1 MSKIFTIL
9 FMLVAFTS
17 IAQKESPYVPGE
29 LLVQISADAD
39 PAQIAQD
46 LSVIDGVETSIEAS
60 KILSKHSR
68 IWKFTFDA
76 DAFQS
81 RDVKSVFWQHPGV
94 EIVQYNHYVT
104 LRETPNDPDYG
115 SQWHHNDFTDND
127 IDSEEAWDITT
138 GGTTAFGDEIV
149 VCVIEGGNLNH
160 VDLEGNKWVNEGEIP
175 DDGIDNDG
183 NGYIDDYDGWNV
195 GNNDDSGV
203 FNGAHG
209 TQVMG
214 MIGAKGNND
223 LGVAGVNWD
232 VKIMSV
238 AGENIGSEASVISA
252 YDYAMNMRM
261 IYNETGGAQGAFVV
275 ATNASWGI
283 DNGDASTIPLWCGFY
298 DTLGENGILNCGATA
313 NNNVNIDVVGDI
325 PTACASDYM
334 ISVTATNSGDVRTF
348 SGYGATTI
356 DLGAP
361 GEAVWTTQG
370 TNGYGST
377 SGTSFASPLTAG
389 AIALIYSTPCPSFMA
404 LVQGDPQAGADYVR
418 QMLFDGTDAVSNL
431 EGECVT
437 GGRLNVNNS
446 INLILNACSD
456 SDCLT
461 PFSLAVTPDNG
472 NYNVTWGSLNSM
484 IGFNVQYREIGAA
497 EWTSIEGLTDPSH
510 TITDLIWCTEYEVQ
524 VMALCEESESEW
536 SNSVIFTSEGCCE
549 NPDLETIV
557 VSDVTNSTATVTW
570 ENMLA
575 AESYNIE
582 FSFVGGISETFTG
595 ITDNTFSFDDLED
608 CTFYTIMIQV
618 VCADET
624 LSFTEEVT
632 FNTVG
637 CGACADLDF
646 CVTGSDDVSEE
657 WIERVE
663 LQAIDNTSDAGD
675 NGYTDYTNS
684 PDITTELDPGGTYN
698 VTFTPGFD
706 GFSYEEYFVAWIDL
720 NQNGTFEDSEIVF
733 DSEGGSEEV
742 VVGQISIPVTA
753 PAGSARMRVS
763 MKYVGGFGGGEGP
776 TSCEVF
782 DFGEVEDYC
791 VTITENVV
799 DNVTENGGVAWN
811 VYPNPASG
819 IVNIS
824 IAAGNYVIELT
835 DLTGRTVLQ
844 QTSNGSTQLSL
855 NGISNGIYL
864 VRLFEGAQLL
874 GVQKIVVN

>member
-1 MSKIFTIL
+1 
-9 FMLVAFTS
+9 MLVAFVGT
-17 IAQKESPYVPGE
+17 AQQESPYVPGE
-29 LLVQISADAD
+29 LLVQISVDADAEK
-39 PAQIAQD
+39 IAQD
-46 LSVIDGVETSIEAS
+46 LSVIEGIETSIQAS
-60 KILSKHSR
+60 KVLSKHSR

-76 DAFQS
+76 DAFQA
-81 RDVKSVFWQHPGV
+81 RDIKSAFWKHPSV
-94 EIVQYNHYVT
+94 EIVQFNHYVN

-115 SQWHHNDFTDND
+115 SQWHHNDFSDND
-127 IDSEEAWDITT
+127 IDTEEAWDITT

-160 VDLEGNKWVNEGEIP
+160 VDLEGNKWFNEGEIP
-175 DDGIDNDG
+175 NNGIDDDG

-195 GNNDDSGV
+195 ANENDEGV
-203 FNGAHG
+203 FNGGHG

-214 MIGAKGNND
+214 MIGAKGNNEE
-223 LGVAGVNWD
+223 GVVGANWD

-238 AGENIGSEASVISA
+238 AGENIGNEASVIAA

-283 DNGDASTIPLWCGFY
+283 DNGDPATIPLWCEFY
-298 DTLGENGILNCGATA
+298 NTLGENGILNCGATA

-325 PTACASDYM
+325 PTACDSDYM

-348 SGYGATTI
+348 SAYGATTV

-418 QMLFDGTDAVSNL
+418 QVLFDGTDAVSNL

-446 INLILNACSD
+446 INLVLNACSD

-461 PFSLAVTPDNG
+461 PFSVAVTPDNG

-484 IGFNVQYREIGAA
+484 IGFNLQYREVGAT
-497 EWTSIEGLTDPSH
+497 EWISVDGLTDPSY
-510 TITDLIWCTEYEVQ
+510 TIEGAVWCTEYEVQ
-524 VMALCEESESEW
+524 VMALCDEGESEW
-536 SNSVIFTSEGCCE
+536 SNSVVFTSEGCCE
-549 NPDLETIV
+549 NPDLETII
-557 VSDVTNSTATVTW
+557 VSGVTNSTATVSW
-570 ENMLA
+570 ESILA

-582 FSFVGGISETFTG
+582 FASVGGLSETITG
-595 ITDNTFSFDDLED
+595 ITDNTYTFTDLED
-608 CTFYTIMIQV
+608 CTFYTVMIQV

-646 CVTGSDDVSEE
+646 CETGSDNATEE
-657 WIERVE
+657 WIERIQ
-663 LQAIDNTSDAGD
+663 LQGIDNTTGS
-675 NGYTDYTNS
+675 NGGYADYTNS
-684 PDITTELDPGGTYN
+684 PDISTELDPGGTYD

-706 GFSYEEYFVAWIDL
+706 GFSYDEYFIAWIDF
-720 NQNGTFEDSEIVF
+720 NQNGSFEDSEKVY
-733 DSEGGSEEV
+733 DSEGGSDQPAI
-742 VVGQISIPVTA
+742 GQISIPTNA
-753 PAGSARMRVS
+753 PEGSARMRVS
-763 MKYVGGFGGGEGP
+763 MKYVGGFGGGVGP
-776 TSCEVF
+776 TPCETL
-782 DFGEVEDYC
+782 DYGEIEDYC
-791 VTITENVV
+791 VTIT
-799 DNVTENGGVAWN
+799 DNVIDNVAENGTVAWN
-811 VYPNPASG
+811 VYPNPASD
-819 IVNIS
+819 IVNITLS
-824 IAAGNYVIELT
+824 AGNYVVELT

-844 QTSNGSTQLSL
+844 QTSNGSTQLSVNSL
-855 NGISNGIYL
+855 SNGIYL
-864 VRLFEGAQLL
+864 VRLFEGAQLV
-874 GVQKIVVN
+874 GVQKIVVE

>member
-1 MSKIFTIL
+1 MSKIFIIL

-46 LSVIDGVETSIEAS
+46 LSAINGVETSIEAS
-60 KILSKHSR
+60 KLLSKHSR

-81 RDVKSVFWQHPGV
+81 RDIKSIFWQHPGV

-203 FNGAHG
+203 FNGGHG

-238 AGENIGSEASVISA
+238 AGENIGSEASVIAA

-261 IYNETGGAQGAFVV
+261 LYNETGGAQGAFVV

-283 DNGDASTIPLWCGFY
+283 DNGDASSIPLWCGFY

-334 ISVTATNSGDVRTF
+334 ISVTATNSADVRTF

-389 AIALIYSTPCPSFMA
+389 AICF
-404 LVQGDPQAGADYVR
+404 
-418 QMLFDGTDAVSNL
+418 
-431 EGECVT
+431 
-437 GGRLNVNNS
+437 
-446 INLILNACSD
+446 
-456 SDCLT
+456 
-461 PFSLAVTPDNG
+461 
-472 NYNVTWGSLNSM
+472 
-484 IGFNVQYREIGAA
+484 
-497 EWTSIEGLTDPSH
+497 
-510 TITDLIWCTEYEVQ
+510 
-524 VMALCEESESEW
+524 
-536 SNSVIFTSEGCCE
+536 
-549 NPDLETIV
+549 
-557 VSDVTNSTATVTW
+557 
-570 ENMLA
+570 
-575 AESYNIE
+575 
-582 FSFVGGISETFTG
+582 
-595 ITDNTFSFDDLED
+595 
-608 CTFYTIMIQV
+608 
-618 VCADET
+618 
-624 LSFTEEVT
+624 
-632 FNTVG
+632 
-637 CGACADLDF
+637 
-646 CVTGSDDVSEE
+646 
-657 WIERVE
+657 
-663 LQAIDNTSDAGD
+663 
-675 NGYTDYTNS
+675 
-684 PDITTELDPGGTYN
+684 
-698 VTFTPGFD
+698 
-706 GFSYEEYFVAWIDL
+706 
-720 NQNGTFEDSEIVF
+720 
-733 DSEGGSEEV
+733 
-742 VVGQISIPVTA
+742 
-753 PAGSARMRVS
+753 
-763 MKYVGGFGGGEGP
+763 
-776 TSCEVF
+776 
-782 DFGEVEDYC
+782 
-791 VTITENVV
+791 
-799 DNVTENGGVAWN
+799 
-811 VYPNPASG
+811 
-819 IVNIS
+819 
-824 IAAGNYVIELT
+824 
-835 DLTGRTVLQ
+835 
-844 QTSNGSTQLSL
+844 
-855 NGISNGIYL
+855 
-864 VRLFEGAQLL
+864 
-874 GVQKIVVN
+874 